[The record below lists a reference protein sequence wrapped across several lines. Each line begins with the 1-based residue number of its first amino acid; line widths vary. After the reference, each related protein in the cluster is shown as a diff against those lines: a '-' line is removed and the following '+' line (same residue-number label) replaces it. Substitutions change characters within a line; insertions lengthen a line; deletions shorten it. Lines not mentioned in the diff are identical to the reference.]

1 MVHAE
6 ASSRKVSPSPG
17 LLRDNLSPSS
27 QGNDLADLA
36 DKHDHDSNTEP
47 RRQKMIQ
54 TAVSVRTVVSKK
66 S

>member
-1 MVHAE
+1 MLGPRRSE
-6 ASSRKVSPSPG
+6 QPQG
-17 LLRDNLSPSS
+17 LAKPWF
-27 QGNDLADLA
+27 QGNDIADLA